1 MNWYRALDDMA
12 AGYQDAAILLAAVRH
27 RIFDALDDQPRT
39 AKFVAEARELNPRA
53 VAVLLHA
60 LVGME
65 ILSQSGDGFVL
76 ATDRA
81 ELLRSDGSRTQ
92 VSILGHHQNLFQRW
106 AHLDDVLMS
115 GQPVP
120 KEGRDPKALRDYISG
135 MADLQRQSMP
145 TVAEAIDLSGAERL
159 IDVGGGPA
167 TASIVFAELH
177 PQLNCTV
184 FDEAGPLEIAREY
197 IAEAGL
203 EDRVETVAGN
213 FLTDDLGQGFDVAY
227 LSNVIHIY
235 DEARVAGLFQRVHR
249 ALASG
254 GRILVKDFY
263 LDDTRSA
270 PRFATRFAINMLVGT
285 ESGTSHVESRIW
297 RLLDEAGFDR
307 GATIPVAVN
316 SAVLEGRRRPV

>member
-39 AKFVAEARELNPRA
+39 AEFVAEARGLNPRA
-53 VAVLLHA
+53 VATLLHA
-60 LVGME
+60 LVGMK
-65 ILSQSGDGFVL
+65 ILSQSDDGFVL
-76 ATDRA
+76 AADRA
-81 ELLRSDGSRTQ
+81 ELLRSDGARTQ
-92 VSILGHHQNLFQRW
+92 VSILGHHQNLFQSW
-106 AHLDDVLMS
+106 AHLDDVLVS

-120 KEGRDPKALRDYISG
+120 SESRDPQALRDYIGG
-135 MADLQRQSMP
+135 MANLQRQSMP
-145 TVAEAIDLSGAERL
+145 TVAEAIDLSDAQRL

-177 PQLNCTV
+177 PQLHCTV
-184 FDEAGPLEIAREY
+184 FDESGPLEIAREY
-197 IAEAGL
+197 ITEAGL
-203 EDRVETVAGN
+203 EDRIETVAGD
-213 FLTDDLGQGFDVAY
+213 FLNDDLGEGFDVAY

-235 DEARVAGLFQRVHR
+235 DDARVAGLFERVHR
-249 ALASG
+249 ALAPG

-263 LDDTRSA
+263 LDDTRSS

-297 RLLDEAGFDR
+297 YLLDEAGFDR
-307 GATIPVAVN
+307 GATTPVAVH
-316 SAVLEGRRRPV
+316 STVLEGRKRSE

>member
-1 MNWYRALDDMA
+1 
-12 AGYQDAAILLAAVRH
+12 
-27 RIFDALDDQPRT
+27 
-39 AKFVAEARELNPRA
+39 
-53 VAVLLHA
+53 
-60 LVGME
+60 
-65 ILSQSGDGFVL
+65 
-76 ATDRA
+76 
-81 ELLRSDGSRTQ
+81 
-92 VSILGHHQNLFQRW
+92 
-106 AHLDDVLMS
+106 
-115 GQPVP
+115 
-120 KEGRDPKALRDYISG
+120 